1 MKVSTKALKWR
12 SALSE
17 VEKIKD
23 GVGLGVEPEVMELVA
38 AMRLH
43 HFRTTASCAGH
54 LDRITSGPFVR
65 FESWK
70 GVECFDEAEK
80 NREQLIASGSYKDR
94 LERGRMHTWQEMHR
108 MYKLITR
115 FKKDTGE
122 YSSPLIVQ
130 YIMNKNIILQ
140 CYGVEFLSLMKE
152 DERRVDIL

>member
-65 FESWK
+65 FEK
-70 GVECFDEAEK
+70 GWNV
-80 NREQLIASGSYKDR
+80 
-94 LERGRMHTWQEMHR
+94 
-108 MYKLITR
+108 
-115 FKKDTGE
+115 
-122 YSSPLIVQ
+122 
-130 YIMNKNIILQ
+130 
-140 CYGVEFLSLMKE
+140 LMKQKRTVNSLLSVVAIKIGWKE
-152 DERRVDIL
+152 GGCILGRKCIACIS